1 MSGPSFSYGNQY
13 TPSGPAA
20 APRPA
25 AAPTTAPA
33 TAAPMPTAGAAG
45 DAVIKE
51 TTTRD
56 FMKDVMEAS
65 RQVPVLV
72 DFWADWCGPCKQL
85 TPILEKVVKNAKG
98 KVRLVKMNIDQ
109 YPEIA
114 GQLGVRSIP
123 AVFAF
128 KGGQPVDGFMGALP
142 ESQVQQFVERIAGP
156 LGPSDAEAML
166 EEAETTL
173 AAGALQ
179 EAADLFAAVRQM
191 EPDNLKA
198 VGGLVRTLVAA
209 KAFDAARETL
219 AEVPAAKQGD
229 PAIAAAKARLELAE
243 AESAL
248 GDPAEFEA
256 RITHDA
262 NDHEARF
269 QLALILNA
277 RGHREAAVDHLVD
290 IVGRKR
296 DWNDEQA
303 RKQLITFFEAWGPKD
318 PMTLY
323 GRRRLS
329 SVLFR

>member
-1 MSGPSFSYGNQY
+1 MSGPSFSFGNQF
-13 TPSGPAA
+13 TASAQPAA
-20 APRPA
+20 RPA
-25 AAPTTAPA
+25 AAAQTAP
-33 TAAPMPTAGAAG
+33 TPAAPAAADG
-45 DAVIKE
+45 LIKE
-51 TTTRD
+51 TTTRE
-56 FMKDVMEAS
+56 FMKDVIDAS
-65 RQVPVLV
+65 KQVPVLV
-72 DFWADWCGPCKQL
+72 DFWAEWCGPCKQL

-128 KGGQPVDGFMGALP
+128 KNGQPVDGFMGALP
-142 ESQVQQFVERIAGP
+142 ESQVQQFIERLSGP
-156 LGPSDAEAML
+156 LGPSDAEALL
-166 EEAETTL
+166 EEAEAVLT
-173 AAGALQ
+173 AGGLQ
-179 EAADLFAAVRQM
+179 EAADLFSAVREM

-209 KAFDAARETL
+209 KEFDAAKQLL
-219 AEVPAAKQGD
+219 AEVPTLKQSD
-229 PAIAAAKARLELAE
+229 PAITAAKARLDLAE

-248 GDPAEFEA
+248 GDATEFEA
-256 RITHDA
+256 RLAHDA

-277 RGHREAAVDHLVD
+277 RGHREAAVDHLVE
-290 IVGRKR
+290 IVSRKR
-296 DWNDEQA
+296 DWNEEQA
-303 RKQLITFFEAWGPKD
+303 RKQLVTFFDAWGPKD
-318 PMTLY
+318 EMTLY

>member
-1 MSGPSFSYGNQY
+1 MSGPSFSFGNQF
-13 TPSGPAA
+13 TAQARPAAATPAA
-20 APRPA
+20 APA
-25 AAPTTAPA
+25 AAPAPA
-33 TAAPMPTAGAAG
+33 APAGADAG
-45 DAVIKE
+45 LIKE

-56 FMKDVMEAS
+56 FMKDVIDAS
-65 RQVPVLV
+65 KQVPVLV

-85 TPILEKVVKNAKG
+85 TPVLEKVVKNAKG
-98 KVRLVKMNIDQ
+98 KVKLVKMNIDQ

-142 ESQVQQFVERIAGP
+142 ESQVQQFIERLSGP
-156 LGPSDAEAML
+156 LGPSDAEALL
-166 EEAETTL
+166 EEAEATL
-173 AAGALQ
+173 AAGGLQ
-179 EAADLFAAVRQM
+179 EAADLFAAVREM

-198 VGGLVRTLVAA
+198 LGGIVRTLVAA
-209 KAFDAARETL
+209 KEFDVAKQML
-219 AEVPAAKQGD
+219 AEVPAAKQSD
-229 PAIAAAKARLELAE
+229 PAITAAKARLELAE

-248 GDPAEFEA
+248 GDPTAFEA
-256 RITHDA
+256 RIAHDP

-277 RGHREAAVDHLVD
+277 RGHREAAVDHLVE

-296 DWNDEQA
+296 DWNEEQA
-303 RKQLITFFEAWGPKD
+303 RKQLVTFFDAWGPKD
-318 PMTLY
+318 EMTLY

>member
-1 MSGPSFSYGNQY
+1 MSGPSYSFGNQF
-13 TPSGPAA
+13 TASA
-20 APRPA
+20 RPA
-25 AAPTTAPA
+25 AAPAPA
-33 TAAPMPTAGAAG
+33 PAAAPAGGNG
-45 DAVIKE
+45 DGLVKE

-56 FMKDVMEAS
+56 FMQDVMEAS
-65 RQVPVLV
+65 KQATVLV
-72 DFWADWCGPCKQL
+72 DFWAEWCGPCKQL
-85 TPILEKVVKNAKG
+85 TPILEKVVRNAKG

-142 ESQVQQFVERIAGP
+142 ESQVQQFVERLTGP
-156 LGPSDAEAML
+156 LGPSDAEAL
-166 EEAETTL
+166 LDEAEAML
-173 AAGALQ
+173 AANALQ
-179 EAADLFAAVRQM
+179 EAADLYAAAREM
-191 EPDNLKA
+191 EPENLKA
-198 VGGLVRTLVAA
+198 VGGLARTLVAA
-209 KAFDAARETL
+209 KEFDAAKQL
-219 AEVPAAKQGD
+219 IDEVPAAKQGD

-243 AESAL
+243 AEAAL
-248 GDPAEFEA
+248 GDPTEFEA
-256 RITHDA
+256 RVAADP

-277 RGHREAAVDHLVD
+277 RGEREAAVDHLVD
-290 IVGRKR
+290 IVSRKR

-303 RKQLITFFEAWGPKD
+303 RKQLVTFFDAWGPKD
-318 PMTLY
+318 AMTLY

>member
-1 MSGPSFSYGNQY
+1 MSGPSFSFGNQF
-13 TPSGPAA
+13 TAQARPAAPAPAA
-20 APRPA
+20 AA
-25 AAPTTAPA
+25 AAPAAP
-33 TAAPMPTAGAAG
+33 TAAGG
-45 DAVIKE
+45 EGLIKE

-56 FMKDVMEAS
+56 FMKDVIDAS
-65 RQVPVLV
+65 KQVPVLV

-142 ESQVQQFVERIAGP
+142 ESQVQQFIERLSGP
-156 LGPSDAEAML
+156 LGPSDAEALL
-166 EEAETTL
+166 EEAEATL
-173 AAGALQ
+173 AAGGLQ
-179 EAADLFAAVRQM
+179 EAADLFAAVREM

-198 VGGLVRTLVAA
+198 LGGLIRTLVAA
-209 KAFDAARETL
+209 KEFDAAKQLL
-219 AEVPAAKQGD
+219 AEVPAAKQAD
-229 PAIAAAKARLELAE
+229 PAIAAAKARLDLAE
-243 AESAL
+243 TEQAL
-248 GDPAEFEA
+248 GDPTAFEA
-256 RITHDA
+256 RITHDP

-277 RGHREAAVDHLVD
+277 RGHREAAVDHLVE
-290 IVGRKR
+290 IVSRKR
-296 DWNDEQA
+296 DWNEEQA
-303 RKQLITFFEAWGPKD
+303 RKQLVTFFDAWGPKD
-318 PMTLY
+318 EMTLY